1 MTDPQGPPDRQPA
14 IRMTAMPADTNP
26 SGDIFGGWLMSIMDL
41 AGANVAYERAGG
53 RIATVAVDKIVFH
66 HPVSVGDVVSCYA
79 EINRVGRTSL
89 TTRVEVW
96 IHGRVG
102 GADSKVTQGEFT
114 YVALDD
120 QGRPRPVD
128 AP

>member
-1 MTDPQGPPDRQPA
+1 MTNDQGPPDRQPS

-26 SGDIFGGWLMSIMDL
+26 SGDIFGGWLMSVMDL

-79 EINRVGRTSL
+79 EVNRVGRTSL

-96 IHGRVG
+96 IHGRLG
-102 GADSKVTQGEFT
+102 GANSKVTQGEFT

-120 QGRPRPVD
+120 NGRPRPVD
-128 AP
+128 SP

>member
-1 MTDPQGPPDRQPA
+1 MTDDRHPPGREPS

-26 SGDIFGGWLMSIMDL
+26 SGDIFGGWLMSVMDL
-41 AGANVAYERAGG
+41 AGANVAYERANG

-66 HPVSVGDVVSCYA
+66 YPVSVGDVVSCYA
-79 EINRVGRTSL
+79 EVERVGRTSL

-96 IHGRVG
+96 VHGRGG
-102 GADSKVTQGEFT
+102 GADRQVTEGVFT

-120 QGRPRPVD
+120 AGRPRPVG
-128 AP
+128 AG